1 MEGTGLP
8 LTPEEVTP
16 EWLTD
21 ALRQG
26 GALPAG
32 RVTAVASKVIGD
44 GVGLLGQVARLT
56 LTTEPAGVAPATIVG
71 KFPAVAPENREVCR
85 QYGIYEREVGFY
97 QRVAHTVPIRTPK
110 VYAASYDPET
120 GRYVLLLEDLREGR
134 LGDQLAETTLD
145 EAEAAVDAAAA
156 LHAAWWGRPE
166 LTGHTWMAEADAP
179 VWMMVQD
186 TYRAS
191 WPGFIERAGHRL
203 SPYVR
208 DVGERLADALP
219 ALRRRFAAGPQTVV
233 HGDYRRD
240 NLFFDVPD
248 APHGVA
254 AIDWQLVM
262 RGRGIYDVAYFLTQS
277 VPPEFRRAHEA
288 ALVDRYLL
296 QLAKHG
302 VTGYSPSEAWAD
314 YRAVALYFF
323 LSPVAWLSGD
333 LDVSNERGLALATAF
348 LDRSMSAIHDLQLGD
363 VLDELERR

>member
-1 MEGTGLP
+1 MEGTELP
-8 LTPEEVTP
+8 LTPGEVTP
-16 EWLTD
+16 AWLTEQ
-21 ALRQG
+21 LRKG
-26 GALPAG
+26 GQLRGG
-32 RVTAVASKVIGD
+32 RVAHVTSQVIGD

-56 LTTEPAGVAPATIVG
+56 IATEPPGSAPASIVA
-71 KFPAVAPENREVCR
+71 KFPAAAPENREVCR
-85 QYGIYEREVGFY
+85 QYGIYEREVMFY
-97 QRVAHTVPIRTPK
+97 TRVAKTIPIRTPE

-134 LGDQLAETTLD
+134 LGDQLAAATLA
-145 EAEAAVDAAAA
+145 EAEAAIDAAAA
-156 LHAAWWGRPE
+156 LHAAWWGKPE
-166 LTGHTWMAEADAP
+166 LSRHTWMAEADAP
-179 VWMMVQD
+179 VWMMIQD

-191 WPGFIERAGHRL
+191 WPGFLARAGHRL
-203 SPYVR
+203 TPYVR
-208 DVGERLADALP
+208 DVGERLAEALP
-219 ALRRRFAAGPQTVV
+219 ALRRRFAAEPRTVV

-240 NLFFDVPD
+240 NLFFDVPG
-248 APHGVA
+248 ALRGVA

-262 RGRGIYDVAYFLTQS
+262 QGRGMYDVAYFLTQS

-288 ALVDRYLL
+288 ALVDRYLV

-302 VTGYSPSEAWAD
+302 VSGYSASEAWSD

-363 VLDELERR
+363 VLDELQG